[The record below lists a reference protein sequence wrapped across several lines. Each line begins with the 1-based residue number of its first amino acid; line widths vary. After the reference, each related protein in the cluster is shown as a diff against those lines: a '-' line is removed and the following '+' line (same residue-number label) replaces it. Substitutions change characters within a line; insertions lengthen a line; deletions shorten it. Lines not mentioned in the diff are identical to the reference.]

1 MLHNKKGLS
10 TIVTTLII
18 ILLVL
23 VAIGIIWVVI
33 RGVIEQGTSQIDIN
47 TKCINTDVR
56 ATNVTCTGVGPA
68 NCVTTL
74 LRKAGSDVIGGVKLV
89 FHNSSAS
96 SSVVLEGYTGDITL
110 LSSQVTGSLGTG
122 IVLPTAGTD
131 SVDVI
136 PYFTDDQGQP
146 RLCTQ
151 INSFSF

>member
-56 ATNVTCTGVGPA
+56 ATNVTCTGVGTA
-68 NCVTTL
+68 DCVTTL
-74 LRKAGSDVIGGVKLV
+74 YRKAGNDVIGGVRLV
-89 FHNSSAS
+89 FHNSSGS
-96 SSVVLEGYTGDITL
+96 SSTGVLQYVGDITL

-122 IVLPTAGTD
+122 IVLPTNGED

-136 PYFTDDQGQP
+136 PYFKDDQGQD

-151 INSFSF
+151 INPFSF